1 MLFGVPTF
9 WVFSLLV
16 VQLLPIRSKWG
27 RARYRPIDDR
37 ARYWANFFGGG
48 KMNLEIFRGKKKK
61 NNVRITT
68 HAHSFNS
75 PVQLP
80 LAHRDTAEKVCL
92 NHFFMIQ
99 LFLLLALTSPN
110 PNPSQ
115 VLALALAL
123 TITRAPR
130 HCCRISFNIQLILAF
145 PVS

>member
-1 MLFGVPTF
+1 M
-9 WVFSLLV
+9 
-16 VQLLPIRSKWG
+16 G

-37 ARYWANFFGGG
+37 ARYWANFFFGGG
-48 KMNLEIFRGKKKK
+48 EDELRKFSEEKKKK
-61 NNVRITT
+61 NNVRIRT

-80 LAHRDTAEKVCL
+80 LAHRHTTEKACL

-110 PNPSQ
+110 PSQ
-115 VLALALAL
+115 VLALAL

-130 HCCRISFNIQLILAF
+130 HRCRISFNIQLILAF